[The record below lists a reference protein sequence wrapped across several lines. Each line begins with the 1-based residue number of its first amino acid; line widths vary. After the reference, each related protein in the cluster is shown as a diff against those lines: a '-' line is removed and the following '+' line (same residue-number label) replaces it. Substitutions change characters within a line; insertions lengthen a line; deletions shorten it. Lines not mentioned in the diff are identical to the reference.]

1 MNGNKQHNVRY
12 YNDKF
17 LYFFL
22 KLCSFPSQEK
32 KNFSSFSVKNLFRK
46 LMFLWVI
53 KAPVESA
60 LTTSNAM
67 DR

>member
-1 MNGNKQHNVRY
+1 METNNTMCVIIMIN
-12 YNDKF
+12 F
-17 LYFFL
+17 FIFL
-22 KLCSFPSQEK
+22 KLCSFPLPE